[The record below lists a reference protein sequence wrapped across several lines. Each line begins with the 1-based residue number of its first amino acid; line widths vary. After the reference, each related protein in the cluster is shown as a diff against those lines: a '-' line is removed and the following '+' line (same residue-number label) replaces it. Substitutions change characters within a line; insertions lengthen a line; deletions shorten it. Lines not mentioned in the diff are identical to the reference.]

1 MPSVSPERPSLRK
14 KLIEGKAGCFSPEA
28 MLVTLAIEFIGAAW
42 VALRY
47 RFNKTG
53 LLTIALLVFLGIFQL
68 AEFLV
73 CETLVTGLS
82 WARVGYMS
90 ITMLP
95 PLGISLA
102 MAIAGKKSWPAQ
114 VIMYVGAAAFI
125 FYWGFSG
132 WGISSDKCEGNYVFF
147 QANND
152 TMWLYGT
159 YYFVLLGIG
168 VALCLWWASQT
179 SERRTKLALYWLCV
193 GYLVFIV
200 PTTVVAVLDP
210 ATRAS
215 VPSVMCGFAVLLA
228 LVLIFA
234 VIPLAGT
241 KRDWSKARD

>member
-1 MPSVSPERPSLRK
+1 MTPERPSLRK

-28 MLVTLAIEFIGAAW
+28 MLATLAIEFIGAAW

-73 CETLVTGLS
+73 CETMVTGLS

-102 MAIAGKKSWPAQ
+102 LSIAGKKSWPAQ

-125 FYWGFSG
+125 FSWGFSG

-152 TMWLYGT
+152 AMWLYGT

-168 VALCLWWASQT
+168 VALCLWWAKQT
-179 SERRTKLALYWLCV
+179 SERRTKLAL
-193 GYLVFIV
+193 
-200 PTTVVAVLDP
+200 
-210 ATRAS
+210 
-215 VPSVMCGFAVLLA
+215 
-228 LVLIFA
+228 
-234 VIPLAGT
+234 
-241 KRDWSKARD
+241 